1 MDMKSMSLEE
11 IIFQFM
17 DQCKFLFYPEQWNK
31 TFMDFSKNEVFALF
45 LVYRKEQV
53 NMTEIAEY
61 LGAPLNTATGIV
73 SRLEKRDIIL
83 RERDKSDKRIVVVK
97 MSADGRNFVKEQ
109 MKLLEHYFEMI
120 IAKLS
125 PEEMELTF
133 RLFSDIF
140 TLLTSSTSQ
149 RKAEEDSTKKVKRI
163 LIE

>member
-1 MDMKSMSLEE
+1 MDMKNMSLEE

-53 NMTEIAEY
+53 NMTEIADY
-61 LGAPLNTATGIV
+61 LGVPLNTATGIV
-73 SRLEKRDIIL
+73 SRLEKRNIIL
-83 RERDKSDKRIVVVK
+83 RERDKTDKRIVVVK

-133 RLFSDIF
+133 RLFTDIF
-140 TLLTSSTSQ
+140 AILTSSTSQ
-149 RKAEEDSTKKVKRI
+149 HKEGEDSTKKVKRI
-163 LIE
+163 MIE